1 MLTRH
6 LNANSHKARPH
17 RGTEQLRHGKSVPQK
32 TSQKTVACQQA
43 PGMWLHRVEKKGK
56 ANSPVEK
63 LAPNLLTKTKSS
75 GESEPSQTKSG

>member
-1 MLTRH
+1 MSRKECATK
-6 LNANSHKARPH
+6 NESENCGMPTGAGN
-17 RGTEQLRHGKSVPQK
+17 V
-32 TSQKTVACQQA
+32 VAQS
-43 PGMWLHRVEKKGK
+43 RKKKGK